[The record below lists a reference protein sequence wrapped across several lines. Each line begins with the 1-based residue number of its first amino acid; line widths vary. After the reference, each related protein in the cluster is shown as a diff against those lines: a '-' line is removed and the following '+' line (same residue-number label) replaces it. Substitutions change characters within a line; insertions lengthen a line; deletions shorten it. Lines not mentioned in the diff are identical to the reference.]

1 MLNFLEIYGDVRID
15 TLFDGLIVIVF
26 LFKVQYNMLTRDR
39 FEKEYKKI
47 YEQPYG
53 IGTTVWGPLK
63 SGILSGKYLDGIP
76 DDSRANQYDFIKSQL
91 GTVDHEIIKKLQ
103 KYAKDNF
110 DCTIASLAIAWVAKN
125 KNVSTV
131 LLGASKEHQLEENLK
146 SIGVA
151 QKLTKKHM
159 EEIDE
164 ILGNKPSEDSHWQ
177 RVLDNLIEPL

>member
-1 MLNFLEIYGDVRID
+1 
-15 TLFDGLIVIVF
+15 
-26 LFKVQYNMLTRDR
+26 MLTRDR
-39 FEKEYKKI
+39 FEKEYKRI

-76 DDSRANQYDFIKSQL
+76 EDSRANQYDFIKSQV
-91 GTVDHEIIKKLQ
+91 GNVEQNEIIKRLQ

-131 LLGASKEHQLEENLK
+131 LLGASKEEQLEENLK

-151 QKLTKKHM
+151 QKLSKKNM

-164 ILGNKPSEDSHWQ
+164 ILGNKPAEEANWG
-177 RVLDNLIEPL
+177 RFLDNLIEPL